1 MKPAQITGVQ
11 MADPLNFPKRR
22 NEPPEPAAEVMY
34 ATLRDRF
41 AMAALQGMLASN
53 GADWDIG
60 PDKLFTAQEC
70 YQYADAMIKARRKQT

>member
-1 MKPAQITGVQ
+1 
-11 MADPLNFPKRR
+11 
-22 NEPPEPAAEVMY
+22 MY

-60 PDKLFTAQEC
+60 PDKLFTAREC
-70 YQYADAMIKARRKQT
+70 YQYADAMLKARMK

>member
-1 MKPAQITGVQ
+1 MS
-11 MADPLNFPKRR
+11 DPVSFPKRR
-22 NEPPEPAAEVMY
+22 IDPPDPETDTMH

-60 PDKLFTAQEC
+60 PDKSHTAREC
-70 YQYADAMIKARRKQT
+70 YQYADAMLKARKK